1 MTLNKMFIF
10 LIVDLPSD
18 NCFYPIEIEI
28 YLLLF
33 SLMTSLDSGV
43 CDLMSA
49 CGEGVG
55 NELFQMSGDDV
66 ECQFCTKVY

>member
-1 MTLNKMFIF
+1 
-10 LIVDLPSD
+10 
-18 NCFYPIEIEI
+18 
-28 YLLLF
+28 
-33 SLMTSLDSGV
+33 MTSLDSGV

-66 ECQFCTKVY
+66 ECQFCTKVMKLM